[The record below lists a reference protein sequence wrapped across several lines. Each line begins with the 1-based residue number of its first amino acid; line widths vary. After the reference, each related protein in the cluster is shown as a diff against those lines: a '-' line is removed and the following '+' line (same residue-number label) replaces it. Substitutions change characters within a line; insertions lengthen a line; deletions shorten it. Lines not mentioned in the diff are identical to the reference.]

1 MIIIIG
7 TKLICSKLSEQMPI
21 IKPKRLNDIHDNK
34 SISNIRK
41 GYSSLISTKKVD
53 VIKIRIPRKKDFVVA
68 APTKPITISTYEIGA
83 DKNSYVVPRNFG
95 KKFQRMHLLHFAW
108 KQLIK
113 LNQEL

>member
-1 MIIIIG
+1 
-7 TKLICSKLSEQMPI
+7 MPI

-34 SISNIRK
+34 SISNIKK

-95 KKFQRMHLLHFAW
+95 KKIPKDAFVTLCMETVN
-108 KQLIK
+108 KIK
-113 LNQEL
+113 PGTMNAP